1 MLAVTDD
8 ENLSPTDYP
17 VPAPGPGEV
26 LVRVEYAGVNRA
38 DLSQV
43 AGNYPPP
50 PGASSILGLEV
61 SGTRVDTGERVMA
74 LLTSGGYAQYVAV
87 PEGQVMSVPEG
98 IDQERAAAIPE
109 SLATAWSNLVDI
121 LKVGSGD
128 TVLIQGGSGSLG
140 TFAVQLARELG
151 ANVLATAGGPDRC
164 RQVEEL
170 GATAIDHRVDVAEQV
185 KHHAPDGVDA
195 ILDIVGSDVGQMLK
209 LLALEGRIAI
219 ISLQG
224 GTKAEIPVGLV
235 MVKRLSVLGSTLRS
249 RPKEEKVEI
258 IRDAAEFALPR
269 LADGRIVPFVDRAFP
284 LGQAKEAHE
293 HVRSGSPFGKVV
305 LRI

>member
-8 ENLSPTDYP
+8 ANLSPTDHP

-61 SGTRVDTGERVMA
+61 SGTRVDTGKRVMA

-87 PEGQVMSVPEG
+87 PEEQVMSVPEG

-121 LKVGSGD
+121 LKVGSCD

-170 GATAIDHRVDVAEQV
+170 GATAIDHRGDVAEQV

-209 LLALEGRIAI
+209 LLALDGRIAI

-249 RPKEEKVEI
+249 RPKEGKVEI